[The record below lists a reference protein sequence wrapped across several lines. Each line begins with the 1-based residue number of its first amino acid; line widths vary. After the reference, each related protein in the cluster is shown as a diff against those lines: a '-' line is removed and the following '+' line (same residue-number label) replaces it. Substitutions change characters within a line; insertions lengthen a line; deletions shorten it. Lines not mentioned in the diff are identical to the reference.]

1 MTTTHFRSCPLCEA
15 TCGVAIE
22 VDGDRVVSVRG
33 DDADPFSKGYIC
45 PKGTALADLHHD
57 PDRLRTPMRRDGDTW
72 SPLGWTEA
80 LDLVASR
87 LREIRDQHGPD
98 AIGVYQGNP
107 TAHNLG
113 LLTYGQLALR
123 TLGTKNMYSATSL
136 DQLPHMLAAL
146 QMFGH
151 QLLMPVPD
159 VDRTDLFICL
169 GANPLA
175 SNGSIMTAPDMRGR
189 LKAIRDRGGKVIV
202 LDPRRTET
210 AERADRHLFIR
221 PGTDAV
227 LLLAMIHELFAQKGV
242 RLGRLAVNG
251 LEELHTASA
260 AWTVERAAAIT
271 GVAAADIRELTRAL
285 AKTERA
291 VLYGRVG
298 VCVQEF
304 GGLAGWLCYAINAL
318 TGHLDEPGGLMF
330 TTPAVD
336 PLPLAARLGFDGGF
350 ARWKSRVSGKP
361 EFGGE
366 LPMTALAEEILT
378 PGPGQIHALITSA
391 GNPALSAPGGPD
403 LERAFGS
410 LDFMVSIDPYIN
422 ETTRFAHVILPP
434 TSPLERSHYDA
445 ALNAFAVRN
454 IAKYSPPLFERGP
467 DERHDWEIMAG
478 LFARL
483 KLKVTSKLVER
494 IMLKLGPEA
503 VIDYALR
510 SGPHGIR
517 RGFKGLSLAKLRKAP
532 HGIDLGALES
542 RLPGRLGT
550 RDRKLNLAPQIYL
563 DDLPRLARRWDQVG
577 NGLVM
582 IGRRHLR
589 SNNSWMHNSER
600 LVKGPA
606 RCTLMIHPD
615 DAAQR
620 GIIDGGRA
628 RVASNKGA
636 IDLPVEVTD
645 TMMPGV
651 VSVPHGWGHGR
662 RGVQLRVAASVPGE
676 SVNDVIDASRID
688 ELSGTS
694 ALTGQPVEVTRA

>member
-1 MTTTHFRSCPLCEA
+1 MTTTHYRSCPLCEA

-57 PDRLRTPMRRDGDTW
+57 PDRLRTPMRRSGDTW
-72 SPLGWTEA
+72 SPLGWDEA
-80 LDLVASR
+80 LDLVAYK
-87 LREIRDQHGPD
+87 LRDIRSAHGAD
-98 AIGVYQGNP
+98 AIAIYQGNP

-146 QMFGH
+146 QMFGN

-159 VDRTDLFICL
+159 VDRAELMICI

-175 SNGSIMTAPDMRGR
+175 SNGSIMTAPDIRGR
-189 LKAIRDRGGKVIV
+189 LKSIRERGGRVIV

-227 LLLAMIHELFAQKGV
+227 LLLAMIHELFAEKWV
-242 RLGRLAVNG
+242 RLGRLEAHGVD
-251 LEELHTASA
+251 ELRTASA
-260 AWTVERAAAIT
+260 AWTVERAADVT
-271 GVAAADIRELTRAL
+271 GVAAADIRELARAL
-285 AKTERA
+285 ATTERA

-304 GGLAGWLCYAINAL
+304 GGLAAWLCYAINAL

-336 PLPLAARLGFDGGF
+336 PLPLAALLGFDGGF
-350 ARWKSRVSGKP
+350 ARWRSRVSGKP

-366 LPMTALAEEILT
+366 LPMSVLAEEILT
-378 PGPGQIHALITSA
+378 PGPGQIRALITSA
-391 GNPALSAPGGPD
+391 GNPALSAPGGPE
-403 LERAFGS
+403 LERAFAS
-410 LDFMVSIDPYIN
+410 LDFMVSVDPYIN

-454 IAKYSPPLFERGP
+454 VAKYSPPLFERGP

-478 LFARL
+478 LFTRMKLAVGKKSTERL
-483 KLKVTSKLVER
+483 LG
-494 IMLKLGPEA
+494 KLGPEA
-503 VIDYALR
+503 IIDIALR
-510 SGPHGIR
+510 TGPHGIR
-517 RGFKGLSLAKLRKAP
+517 RGFKGLSLAKLRKHP
-532 HGIDLGALES
+532 HGIDLGPLES
-542 RLPGRLGT
+542 RLPRRLGT
-550 RDRKLNLAPQIYL
+550 RDRKLVLAPKVYL
-563 DDLPRLARRWDQVG
+563 DDLPRLARRYEQRSD
-577 NGLVM
+577 GLVM

-600 LVKGPA
+600 LVKGPP

-620 GIIDGGRA
+620 GLSDGGRA
-628 RVASNKGA
+628 RVATNKGA

-662 RGVQLRVAASVPGE
+662 RGIQLRVAASVPGE
-676 SVNDVIDASRID
+676 SVNDVIDSARID

-694 ALTGQPVEVTRA
+694 ALTGQPVEVTPA